1 MHIYLIGI
9 LQSDLE
15 QLCKFM
21 NADLMD
27 ITKIMDSGFPF
38 HNYYN
43 NVQVNFFC
51 NFLFSFV
58 TLLQFLKLKS
68 GYNSKKIQIEPILR
82 TRESNCRCFVRLYID
97 CTNAGASAE

>member
-43 NVQVNFFC
+43 NVQVNFF
-51 NFLFSFV
+51 L
-58 TLLQFLKLKS
+58 
-68 GYNSKKIQIEPILR
+68 
-82 TRESNCRCFVRLYID
+82 
-97 CTNAGASAE
+97 